1 MTKRLLPLALLAM
14 LFMAGCATTTDPSMD
29 EDADQAVEE
38 TEAEREAREAEQ
50 ERAQLMGG
58 ADCPPTCE
66 FPRTAIDN
74 PESALSDRTIYFEF
88 DASTVQDEYMDII
101 QRHAAYLAQYPNIE
115 VRVEGH
121 ADERGSREYNIGLGA
136 RRSDSVSRLLQVNGA
151 SNTQIE
157 TVSYGEEVPAV
168 EGHNESAWSKNR
180 RVELVYPS
188 VSN

>member
-1 MTKRLLPLALLAM
+1 MTTRFLPLALLAM

-29 EDADQAVEE
+29 EGAGQAAEE
-38 TEAEREAREAEQ
+38 TEAEREAREAEEEQ
-50 ERAQLMGG
+50 ARLMGG
-58 ADCPPTCE
+58 ADCPPTCK
-66 FPRTAIDN
+66 FPRSAIDN

-136 RRSDSVSRLLQVNGA
+136 RRADSVSRLLQVNGA

-168 EGHNESAWSKNR
+168 EGHDESAWSKNR